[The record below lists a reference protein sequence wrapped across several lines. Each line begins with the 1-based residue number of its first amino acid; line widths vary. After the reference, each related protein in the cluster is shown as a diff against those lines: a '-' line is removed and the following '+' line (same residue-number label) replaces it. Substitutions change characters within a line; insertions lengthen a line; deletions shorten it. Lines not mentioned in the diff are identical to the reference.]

1 MTRKLKECR
10 AYQQNGRPRK
20 PESSKMVLVKNTC
33 IFETPKT
40 KTVFFQNENSF
51 VFFKMKTL
59 L

>member
-10 AYQQNGRPRK
+10 ADQQNGRPPGRPRK

-40 KTVFFQNENSF
+40 KTVFF
-51 VFFKMKTL
+51 
-59 L
+59 

>member
-10 AYQQNGRPRK
+10 ADQQNSRPPGRPRK

-33 IFETPKT
+33 IFETPKKT
-40 KTVFFQNENSF
+40 KRYFSRTKN
-51 VFFKMKTL
+51 L